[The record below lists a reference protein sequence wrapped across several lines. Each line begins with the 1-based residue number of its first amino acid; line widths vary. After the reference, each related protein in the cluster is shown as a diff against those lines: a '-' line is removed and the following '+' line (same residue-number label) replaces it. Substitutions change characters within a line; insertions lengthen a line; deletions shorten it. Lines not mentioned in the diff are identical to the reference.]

1 MSLIY
6 RLFDLLTGVMF
17 TISGTLLI
25 AMMLSTLVDIISRLL
40 FGLTEGGVD
49 FTFIGGVELIKYGL
63 LLSIL
68 FVLPRALRHSQVV
81 VDLFTDRLPLR
92 IRHIMEGI
100 YLLGYM
106 LLGAGMSYRFWL
118 AAGHAQQ
125 NGETTQDLL
134 LPMSWLYFICSF
146 ATAVL
151 AVAAVLAAWRLLSGA
166 ETEAEDETGPEV
178 AL

>member
-6 RLFDLLTGVMF
+6 RLFDWLTGVLF
-17 TISGTLLI
+17 TISGVLLL
-25 AMMLSTLVDIISRLL
+25 AMMVSTLVDIVSRLV
-40 FGLTEGGVD
+40 FGLTEGKVD

-92 IRHIMEGI
+92 TRQIMEGI
-100 YLLGYM
+100 YLLGYV

-118 AAGHAQQ
+118 AVGHARE

-134 LPMSWLYFICSF
+134 LPMSWLYAVCSF
-146 ATAVL
+146 ATGVL
-151 AVAAVLAAWRLLSGA
+151 ALAAVLAAWRLLSGQ
-166 ETEAEDETGPEV
+166 ES
-178 AL
+178 